1 MYSSTTKKEKI
12 NRDYFSEEI
21 RDLISIFQRSENF
34 ERKEILNKLDALS
47 SFTPARKLLD
57 ETKRLFSIYQKEGL
71 SMEYLAKVNL
81 LTSLVDIENDKF
93 VPISQNF
100 SQLYKEQK
108 KTKGVSF
115 LCPELN
121 KRTGGIVNGTLSV
134 IMGCSGS
141 MKTTYSVNL
150 CYNAIKNGKNVLYLS
165 LEETPFQLYSKLLS
179 RVSMD
184 VNSQKGLQHKDII
197 QHNLS
202 EMDEDYMFEKVSPYL
217 EGLKG
222 NFLIA
227 GESELANYDF
237 MILESKIKEIDQ
249 VMKQMSKEK
258 NGEEEHGIDILVVDH
273 IQLLKYADSSK
284 DPISLINTY
293 VSFFRKQSL
302 NFLHQKREIIIILLA
317 QANREGIA
325 YSKKHDGSYLIQHI
339 DGASEI
345 ERSASYVISVYSDA
359 ECQVSKML
367 KVGALKLR
375 GAQLPLDTISIPA
388 EGTYY
393 KVGSIEDENQQD
405 YDMADILDINNFGDN
420 TNNKVSMEILE
431 EFDQ

>member
-1 MYSSTTKKEKI
+1 MVNEVKENIVKLKECLKKKE
-12 NRDYFSEEI
+12 NEEFYKQI
-21 RDLISIFQRSENF
+21 EVLSKFVDENAEYSIENAIT
-34 ERKEILNKLDALS
+34 ELLEIV
-47 SFTPARKLLD
+47 
-57 ETKRLFSIYQKEGL
+57 ETKGVGK
-71 SMEYLAKVNL
+71 EYLEKLEYISSIMSAKYEPY
-81 LTSLVDIENDKF
+81 I
-93 VPISQNF
+93 PISKNF

-184 VNSQKGLQHKDII
+184 VNPQKGLQHKDII

-202 EMDEDYMFEKVSPYL
+202 EMDEEYMFEKVSPYL
-217 EGLKG
+217 EELKG

-258 NGEEEHGIDILVVDH
+258 NGEENHGIDILVVDH

-302 NFLHQKREIIIILLA
+302 NFLHQKREVIVILLA

-393 KVGSIEDENQQD
+393 KVESIEDENQQD